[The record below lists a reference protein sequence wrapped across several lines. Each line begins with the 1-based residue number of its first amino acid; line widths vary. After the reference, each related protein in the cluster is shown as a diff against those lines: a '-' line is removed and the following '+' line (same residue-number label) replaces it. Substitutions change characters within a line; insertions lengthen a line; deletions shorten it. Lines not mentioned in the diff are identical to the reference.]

1 MGRAVFRPK
10 DLSKGRRRIIEN
22 ALNDINPDIRKGVI
36 ELLSSWQ
43 GEASEAKLKDMRGQ
57 DRARLLLNRIAKKS
71 NQKQQL

>member
-22 ALNDINPDIRKGVI
+22 ALNDINPDIRDGVI

-43 GEASEAKLKDMRGQ
+43 GEASEAKLKDMLGQ

>member
-22 ALNDINPDIRKGVI
+22 ALNDINPDIRDGVI

-43 GEASEAKLKDMRGQ
+43 GEASEAKLKDILGQ

>member
-43 GEASEAKLKDMRGQ
+43 GEASEAKLKDMLGQ